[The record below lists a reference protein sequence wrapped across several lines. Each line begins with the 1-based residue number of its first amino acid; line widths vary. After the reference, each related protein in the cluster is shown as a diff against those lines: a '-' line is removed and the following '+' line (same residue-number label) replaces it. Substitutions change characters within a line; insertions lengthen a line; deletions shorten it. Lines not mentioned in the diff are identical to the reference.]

1 MENYL
6 CVDARIHSVNQS
18 IIIMSLT
25 DEQSNSLIVC
35 FRMDDEGTHKVK
47 KKRVLPEWMRKC
59 PESKEV
65 ETEKTK
71 PLNSLQTK
79 SVVHIMSPYELEQVA
94 RQLLSEVETRQN
106 TE

>member
-1 MENYL
+1 MLKY
-6 CVDARIHSVNQS
+6 IQS
-18 IIIMSLT
+18 IIIMSFT

-71 PLNSLQTK
+71 PKISLQTK
-79 SVVHIMSPYELEQVA
+79 PVVHIMSPYELEQVA
-94 RQLLSEVETRQN
+94 RQLLSEFETRQS